1 LKLLDEIV
9 TLSHEFGTPDY
20 VRGGGGNTSCKTAD
34 TLWVKPSGTT
44 LAGMTSATF
53 VAMNRAAMQRLYAIE
68 VPTDSQARE
77 ELVKNVMA
85 ESVMPGH
92 TGRPS
97 VEAPLHELLS
107 GAFVVHTHPAL
118 VNGMTCSRN
127 GAEFCARLFPD
138 ALWIPYI
145 DPGFTLC
152 VDVRKRVQ
160 EFVAKTG
167 KAPTLLFLENHG
179 VFVTGNTA
187 DEIRATYRRV
197 MDTLKA
203 EYSKAKVGMTL
214 VMSAPGD
221 FAAVEAA
228 RQAIAGTLGSDAT
241 AMAYSEGFAVAEGP
255 VSPDHIVY
263 SKSYPYKGQPT
274 AAGLAAFRATHG
286 YIPKVVITPA
296 GVFGVSPAMKQASL
310 ALELAKDGALVCQL
324 AKAFGGIQFM
334 TDRARLFIEN
344 WEVESYRQKQV

>member
-1 LKLLDEIV
+1 MSLLDDIV
-9 TLSHEFGTPDY
+9 ALSHEFGAPEY

-44 LAGMTSATF
+44 LAGMTPSTF
-53 VAMNRAAMQRLYAIE
+53 VVMSRAAMQHLYALE
-68 VPTDSQARE
+68 VPADSQARE
-77 ELVKNVMA
+77 ALVKDVMA
-85 ESVMPGH
+85 ASVMPGQ

-97 VEAPLHELLS
+97 VEAPLHEVLP
-107 GAFVVHTHPAL
+107 GTFVVHTHPAL
-118 VNGMTCSRN
+118 VNGMTCSKN
-127 GAEFCARLFPD
+127 GAAVCARLFPD
-138 ALWIPYI
+138 AFWIPYI

-152 VDVRKRVQ
+152 VEVRKRVQ
-160 EFVAKTG
+160 DFVASQG
-167 KAPTLLFLENHG
+167 KAPSVLFLENHG
-179 VFVTGNTA
+179 IFVTGNTA
-187 DEIRATYRRV
+187 DEIRETYRRI

-203 EYSKAKVGMTL
+203 EYVKAGVDLTL
-214 VMSAPGD
+214 VMSAPSNA
-221 FAAVEAA
+221 AAVEAVK
-228 RQAIAGTLGSDAT
+228 QAITGTLGPDA
-241 AMAYSEGFAVAEGP
+241 AAVAYSEGFAVAEGP

-274 AAGLAAFRATHG
+274 AAGLAAFRTAHG
-286 YIPKVVITPA
+286 YMPKVVITPA
-296 GVFGVSPAMKQASL
+296 GVLGVSPAMKQASL